1 MALLDTR
8 LRPLHDLRI
17 SVTDRCNFRCTYCMP
32 KEIFG
37 HDFPFLP
44 RAELLSFEEITRL
57 ARIFVANGVE
67 KIRLTGGEPLLRKDI
82 EQLISML
89 RGIDG
94 LRDLTLTTNGT
105 LLARKAAT
113 LRAAGLDRVTVSLDS
128 LDDEVFSSMNDV
140 GCPVARVLEGIE
152 AADRAGLRPI
162 KVNMVVKRGIND
174 HQVVEMARHFRGS
187 GHIVRFIE
195 FMDVGASNGWQME
208 QVVPSSEIVRI
219 IGDEWALE
227 PADPNYRG
235 EVAARYRYVDGK
247 GEVGVISSVTQPFC
261 GACSRARLSAD
272 GKLFTCLFATH
283 GQDFR
288 AILRNTRSD
297 EEITAVL
304 ARLWGRRDDHYSDL
318 RSEQTAELPKIEMSY
333 IGG

>member
-1 MALLDTR
+1 
-8 LRPLHDLRI
+8 
-17 SVTDRCNFRCTYCMP
+17 MP

-140 GCPVARVLEGIE
+140 GFPVARVLEGIE

>member
-1 MALLDTR
+1 
-8 LRPLHDLRI
+8 
-17 SVTDRCNFRCTYCMP
+17 MP

-37 HDFPFLP
+37 RDFPFLP

-82 EQLISML
+82 EQLIAML
-89 RGIDG
+89 REIEG
-94 LRDLTLTTNGT
+94 LRDLTLTTNGS
-105 LLARKAAT
+105 LLTRKAEA
-113 LRAAGLDRVTVSLDS
+113 LHDAGLDRVTVSLDS

-140 GCPVARVLEGIE
+140 GFPVARVLSGID

-187 GHIVRFIE
+187 DHIVRFIE
-195 FMDVGASNGWQME
+195 FMDVGASNGWRMDQI
-208 QVVPSSEIVRI
+208 VPASEIVSMI
-219 IGDEWALE
+219 NEEWALE
-227 PADPNYRG
+227 PVDANYRG
-235 EVAARYRYVDGK
+235 EVASRYRYVDGK
-247 GEVGVISSVTQPFC
+247 GEIGVISSVTQPFC

-283 GQDFR
+283 GHDFR
-288 AILRNTRSD
+288 QMLRGAGSD
-297 EEITAVL
+297 EEIAEALTRV
-304 ARLWGRRDDHYSDL
+304 WGRRTDRYSEA
-318 RSEQTAELPKIEMSY
+318 RSDRTTDLPKIEMSY

>member
-1 MALLDTR
+1 MVLLDTR

-37 HDFPFLP
+37 RDFPFLP

-67 KIRLTGGEPLLRKDI
+67 KIWLTGGEPLLRKDI

-89 RGIDG
+89 RAIDG

-140 GCPVARVLEGIE
+140 GFPVARVLEGIE
-152 AADRAGLRPI
+152 AADRAGLRPVKI
-162 KVNMVVKRGIND
+162 NMVVKRGIND

-247 GEVGVISSVTQPFC
+247 GEIGVISSVTLPFC

-297 EEITAVL
+297 EEIAAVL